1 MIHVSKTTFTVHW
14 LINSLY
20 VSMYVCIYIF
30 VRRMPFCL
38 LFWKYCWNTRD
49 SLTFFYLI
57 NWRSLLDEMRD
68 LFKIVKP
75 VQLPQVNPSTISL
88 KGRKLHITP
97 LIFSYFHEAPSPN
110 HHDSVP
116 QSHQRCTSYRTQSNV
131 SVSMR
136 QQCSSSW
143 TSSNGCFTFH
153 PITFIAS
160 NDWNRSPACL
170 TFVTNTL
177 VVFQR
182 VVCHIKRNVESKWTH
197 FH

>member
-1 MIHVSKTTFTVHW
+1 M
-14 LINSLY
+14 
-20 VSMYVCIYIF
+20 C
-30 VRRMPFCL
+30 
-38 LFWKYCWNTRD
+38 
-49 SLTFFYLI
+49 
-57 NWRSLLDEMRD
+57 D

-75 VQLPQVNPSTISL
+75 VQLPQLNPSTISL

-116 QSHQRCTSYRTQSNV
+116 QSHQRCTSYCTQSNV
-131 SVSMR
+131 I
-136 QQCSSSW
+136 
-143 TSSNGCFTFH
+143 TSASLCKCNYAAAMLVQLNLFHGCFTFH

-170 TFVTNTL
+170 TLVTNTL
-177 VVFQR
+177 EVFQR
-182 VVCHIKRNVESKWTH
+182 VVCHIKRNVESKFTH